1 MRAVRFHRYGGTEVL
16 DVEDVEPRALQPH
29 DVLVRMRAAGINPGE
44 AKIRS
49 GELRERLP
57 ATFPSGQGSDLAGT
71 VVGIGPD
78 VTRWQVGDDVL
89 GWSWERSSQAEYVAV
104 PEDQLVAK
112 PEGLAWEVAGA
123 LYVSGCT
130 AYAAVAAVAP
140 RPGETVVVSAASGG
154 VGSIAVQLVRR
165 AGADVVAV
173 ASARHQDWLE
183 AHDATVVPYGEGVAE
198 RVRQAAGKAPDAFLD
213 FYGGDYV
220 RLAVDLGVPRTG
232 STPSTTR
239 RPPRTGPGRTRAP
252 RAPNP
257 RSSPNSPGWRPP
269 GPWRSRS
276 ARSTRWRRCGRRSI
290 SSNTPTRSAR
300 SCSSPDR
307 RRTSGTPPRAR
318 AGQAGGRV
326 VVTVNRP
333 PSGSRSSA

>member
-1 MRAVRFHRYGGTEVL
+1 MRAVRFHRYGGPEVL

-123 LYVSGCT
+123 LYVAGCT
-130 AYAAVAAVAP
+130 AHAAVAAVAP

-165 AGADVVAV
+165 AGAHVVAV

-198 RVRQAAGKAPDAFLD
+198 RVRQAAGKAPDGFLD

-220 RLAVDLGVPRTG
+220 RLAVDLGVPPDR
-232 STPSTTR
+232 
-239 RPPRTGPGRTRAP
+239 
-252 RAPNP
+252 
-257 RSSPNSPGWRPP
+257 
-269 GPWRSRS
+269 
-276 ARSTRWRRCGRRSI
+276 I
-290 SSNTPTRSAR
+290 NTIDYAAAATYGTRSDA
-300 SCSSPDR
+300 SAE
-307 RRTSGTPPRAR
+307 GTKPEVLAEL
-318 AGQAGGRV
+318 AGLAATGALEVPISAVHPLAEVRQAFEQLEHGHPLGKIV
-326 VVTVNRP
+326 LIP
-333 PSGSRSSA
+333 

>member
-1 MRAVRFHRYGGTEVL
+1 MRAVRFHRYGGPEVL

-123 LYVSGCT
+123 LYVAGCT
-130 AYAAVAAVAP
+130 AHAAVAAVAP

-165 AGADVVAV
+165 AGAHVVAV

-220 RLAVDLGVPRTG
+220 RLAVDLGVPPDR
-232 STPSTTR
+232 
-239 RPPRTGPGRTRAP
+239 
-252 RAPNP
+252 
-257 RSSPNSPGWRPP
+257 
-269 GPWRSRS
+269 
-276 ARSTRWRRCGRRSI
+276 I
-290 SSNTPTRSAR
+290 NTIDYAAAATYGTRSDA
-300 SCSSPDR
+300 SAE
-307 RRTSGTPPRAR
+307 GTKPEVLAEL
-318 AGQAGGRV
+318 AGLAATGALEVPISAVHPLAEVRQAFEQLEHGHPLGKIV
-326 VVTVNRP
+326 LLP
-333 PSGSRSSA
+333 

>member
-1 MRAVRFHRYGGTEVL
+1 MRAVRFHRYGGPEVL

-71 VVGIGPD
+71 VVGIGSD

-123 LYVSGCT
+123 LYVAGCT
-130 AYAAVAAVAP
+130 AHAAVAAVAP

-165 AGADVVAV
+165 AGAHVVAV

-220 RLAVDLGVPRTG
+220 RLAVDLGVPPER
-232 STPSTTR
+232 
-239 RPPRTGPGRTRAP
+239 
-252 RAPNP
+252 
-257 RSSPNSPGWRPP
+257 
-269 GPWRSRS
+269 
-276 ARSTRWRRCGRRSI
+276 I
-290 SSNTPTRSAR
+290 NTIDYAAAATYGTRSDA
-300 SCSSPDR
+300 SAE
-307 RRTSGTPPRAR
+307 GTKPEVLAEL
-318 AGQAGGRV
+318 AGLAATGALEVPISAVHPLAEVRQAFEQLEHGHPLGKIV
-326 VVTVNRP
+326 LIP
-333 PSGSRSSA
+333 

>member
-220 RLAVDLGVPRTG
+220 RLAVDLGVPPDR
-232 STPSTTR
+232 
-239 RPPRTGPGRTRAP
+239 
-252 RAPNP
+252 
-257 RSSPNSPGWRPP
+257 
-269 GPWRSRS
+269 
-276 ARSTRWRRCGRRSI
+276 I
-290 SSNTPTRSAR
+290 NTIDYAAAATYGTRSDA
-300 SCSSPDR
+300 SAE
-307 RRTSGTPPRAR
+307 GTKPEILAEL
-318 AGQAGGRV
+318 AGLAATGALEVPISAVHPLAEVRQAFDQLEHAHPLGKIV
-326 VVTVNRP
+326 LVP
-333 PSGSRSSA
+333 